1 MKKYYLSLL
10 MAIMAIAVSAQ
21 EPWDGTSASWTNGD
35 GSSEKPYLIE
45 NGQHLAFPV
54 PGLRLR
60 RCNLFDS
67 LSDFCG
73 AHRLDRRNR

>member
-1 MKKYYLSLL
+1 

-45 NGQHLAFPV
+45 NGQHLAFLAEQV
-54 PGLRLR
+54 LAG
-60 RCNLFDS
+60 D
-67 LSDFCG
+67 
-73 AHRLDRRNR
+73 A

>member
-1 MKKYYLSLL
+1 

-45 NGQHLAFPV
+45 NGQHLAFLAEQV
-54 PGLRLR
+54 LAGR
-60 RCNLFDS
+60 NL
-67 LSDFCG
+67 CG
-73 AHRLDRRNR
+73 KILFTD